1 MVAEQLVRRGIQ
13 DPKVLKAMRLVP
25 RHRFV
30 PEDRQAQAYEDRPLA
45 IGSGQTIS
53 QPYIV
58 ALMTERLEVCT
69 GAKVLEVGTGSG
81 YQTAILAALGAR
93 VYSIERIEALAQD
106 AQERLEPLGIKGV
119 TIRSGDGTL
128 GWAQEAPF
136 DRIVVTAAS
145 PNVPEPLI
153 QQMAEAGRMIL
164 PVGDP
169 LAQTLRLVERHE
181 GKLETKDLCGCLFV
195 PLVGEAGWKSG
206 EVGAEET
213 GSE

>member
-13 DPKVLKAMRLVP
+13 DAKVLEAMRSVP
-25 RHRFV
+25 RDRFV
-30 PEDRQAQAYEDRPLA
+30 PEDRQAQAYEDRPLS

-58 ALMTERLEVCT
+58 ALMSERLAVRP

-81 YQTAILAALGAR
+81 YQTAVLAALGAR

-106 AQERLEPLGIKGV
+106 ARERLEALGIRGV
-119 TIRSGDGTL
+119 TIRPGDGTL

-145 PNVPEPLI
+145 PNVPEPLT
-153 QQMAEAGRMIL
+153 QQMAEGGRMIL

-169 LAQTLRLVERHE
+169 LAQTLQLVERHE
-181 GKLETKDLCGCLFV
+181 GKMKVSDLCGCLFV
-195 PLVGEAGWKSG
+195 PLVGKAGWKAG
-206 EVGAEET
+206 EVESEEM
-213 GSE
+213 GSG